1 MPELTPIQSQV
12 LAGLLAG
19 GSIAAVAREHKIHRS
34 TIYNW
39 QHDHPAFIYALK
51 DARARHRAIMYDA
64 AQDLAARAYE
74 TLATLLASDN
84 EQTRL
89 RAAQAILRNT
99 SASATAPAAEA
110 VEQHLSA
117 GGASRAKNATERRDV
132 LRCIAPG
139 DRALLASTLPL
150 SPDPAAADS
159 APRLFDTIRQ
169 NSTLL
174 APLQSVEPPPPPPP
188 ATRAATAA

>member
-19 GSIAAVAREHKIHRS
+19 GSIASRCS
-34 TIYNW
+34 
-39 QHDHPAFIYALK
+39 AFVYALK
-51 DARARHRAIMYDA
+51 EARARHRAILYDA
-64 AQDLAARAYE
+64 SQDLAARAYE

-99 SASATAPAAEA
+99 SALANSQTAEA
-110 VEQHLSA
+110 VNEHLSS
-117 GGASRAKNATERRDV
+117 GGDRMDNAFQRRDAI
-132 LRCIAPG
+132 RRIAPQHH
-139 DRALLASTLPL
+139 AILESTLPA
-150 SPDPAAADS
+150 PPADEPAAPARQFDS
-159 APRLFDTIRQ
+159 VRQ

-174 APLQSVEPPPPPPP
+174 QSPAPDVDHQH
-188 ATRAATAA
+188 AASAAG

>member
-39 QHDHPAFIYALK
+39 QHDHPAFTYALK
-51 DARARHRAIMYDA
+51 EARARHRAAMYDA
-64 AQDLAARAYE
+64 AQDLAARAFE
-74 TLATLLASDN
+74 TLGALLASDN

-99 SASATAPAAEA
+99 AGASTEA
-110 VEQHLSA
+110 GETLDAHLSSGVDRA
-117 GGASRAKNATERRDV
+117 INRASRNDAIRR
-132 LRCIAPG
+132 IAPI
-139 DRALLASTLPL
+139 DRGLLNSTSAASEY
-150 SPDPAAADS
+150 PDQT
-159 APRLFDTIRQ
+159 FDTIRHI
-169 NSTLL
+169 STPASL
-174 APLQSVEPPPPPPP
+174 AV
-188 ATRAATAA
+188 A

>member
-39 QHDHPAFIYALK
+39 QHDHPAFTYALK

-64 AQDLAARAYE
+64 AQDLAARAYD
-74 TLATLLASDN
+74 TLATLLGSDN

-89 RAAQAILRNT
+89 RAAQAILRTT
-99 SASATAPAAEA
+99 SASASASAAEA
-110 VEQHLSA
+110 VDEHMSTSLT
-117 GGASRAKNATERRDV
+117 RVKNIMERRDAI
-132 LRCIAPG
+132 RSIALQ
-139 DRALLASTLPL
+139 DRPLLHSTLPV
-150 SPDPAAADS
+150 SQDAV
-159 APRLFDTIRQ
+159 RQ

-174 APLQSVEPPPPPPP
+174 QQPSSNVDPS
-188 ATRAATAA
+188 AACQVAAVAA